1 MVLLTALCFFPPPAR
16 PSAPLDLTSTTLS
29 GEGRLM
35 LSWSPPLVT
44 GGRRDLTYSVACEIC
59 DEDSC
64 VPCDEKIR
72 FETGPTDLQDTTVV
86 ISGLDSHLN
95 YTFTVEARSGVSE
108 GNAEGAAAT
117 ITTALDYTS
126 KK

>member
-1 MVLLTALCFFPPPAR
+1 
-16 PSAPLDLTSTTLS
+16 
-29 GEGRLM
+29 M

-44 GGRRDLTYSVACEIC
+44 GGRSDLTYSVACEIC
-59 DEDSC
+59 GEDSC
-64 VPCDEKIR
+64 APCSEKIH
-72 FETGPTDLQDTTVV
+72 FETGPADLQDTTVI

-95 YTFTVEARSGVSE
+95 YTFTLEARSGVSGE
-108 GNAEGAAAT
+108 NTGGAAAT